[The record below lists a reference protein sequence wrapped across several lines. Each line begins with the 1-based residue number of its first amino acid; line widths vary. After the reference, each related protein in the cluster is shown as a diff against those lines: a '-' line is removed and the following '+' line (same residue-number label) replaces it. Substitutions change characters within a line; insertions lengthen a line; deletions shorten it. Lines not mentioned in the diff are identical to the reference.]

1 MSQLAAPWTTGYEPG
16 RQVVVLGVAG
26 LLTITGLDIL
36 LGGTVGLFFDLCFIV
51 LCLGL
56 AVLVDRED
64 FFVVGVLPPLLMLG
78 AFVLLA
84 VVHRGAIASP
94 DDTAVQAVVTAIV
107 HHSVALT
114 VGYALCA
121 ATLVA
126 RMARD

>member
-26 LLTITGLDIL
+26 LLGVTVLDIL

-56 AVLVDRED
+56 AVLVDRRD

-84 VVHRGAIASP
+84 IVNRGAIASP
-94 DDTAVQAVVTAIV
+94 DDTATQAVVTAV
-107 HHSVALT
+107 VAHSVALT
-114 VGYALCA
+114 AGYALCA
-121 ATLVA
+121 ATLIA
-126 RMARD
+126 RMTRD